1 MTTQHHNQQHPPTTD
16 PAPRR
21 GPGRLVDLSTVQ
33 AHWLNLEPANH
44 LLSDRELIDRL
55 WLVATDVPVLL
66 AEIERS
72 HRLLRITRRRL
83 ADLLAATRAA
93 LAAAADGDLDPLSFL
108 LDELDTRDPLPRP
121 GDGSGL

>member
-1 MTTQHHNQQHPPTTD
+1 LTTQHPTTHQHNTAAG
-16 PAPRR
+16 PQPRARR
-21 GPGRLVDLSTVQ
+21 GPGRLVDLATVQ
-33 AHWLNLEPANH
+33 GHWLNLDPADH

-72 HRLLRITRRRL
+72 QRLLRIARRRL

-93 LAAAADGDLDPLSFL
+93 LAAAADGDSEPLSFL
-108 LDELDTRDPLPRP
+108 LDELDTRDPLR
-121 GDGSGL
+121 GDGR